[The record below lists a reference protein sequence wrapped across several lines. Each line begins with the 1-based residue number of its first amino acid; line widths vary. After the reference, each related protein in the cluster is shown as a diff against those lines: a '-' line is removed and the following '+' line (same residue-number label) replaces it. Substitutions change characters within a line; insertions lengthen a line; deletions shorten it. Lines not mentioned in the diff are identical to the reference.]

1 MSLRLRLFRD
11 PSENNPNCAVLHLD
25 TARTKWSLV
34 FSRAI
39 KSFPNMNKKQLILI
53 FFIALISRVLFSQFS
68 GVEVFGG
75 DWGRYDDQSN
85 NILKGEFNLEGS
97 LFITAPLYS
106 YLVAGLKY
114 IFKSTYAPVLE
125 LLQILLSAVSAIYLT
140 KTAQL
145 IFKKNNIS
153 FICGIFYGVYPVTL
167 YFTHT
172 FGQESIFQSLFIVTI
187 YFISKFLCYKQ
198 RNDLILFSIL
208 FSLALLTKSHIL
220 LIIPFFLAGLIII
233 KGVNY
238 DSISDVI
245 IVVGVIFLLTLPYGI
260 YNKMVNGVYVISS
273 SGQGGH
279 FLTGHNDDTY
289 TYLVDSP
296 PRDTLEY
303 KRLKSMD
310 YMIFRNLAP
319 KLDGLTHAEKQSL
332 YLRTGFDW
340 IKNNPIKAVKLFF
353 VNLRN
358 FLMPGFNI
366 QHYPFNA
373 WLSAFIMSAPIFVFA
388 YIEIVRG
395 CITNY
400 KEHIPILSIFLG
412 MLLFSL
418 GFYTQNRFRVI
429 TLEPFYV
436 MYACAGFVRL
446 FEYRRENRFRNRD
459 VI

>member
-1 MSLRLRLFRD
+1 
-11 PSENNPNCAVLHLD
+11 
-25 TARTKWSLV
+25 
-34 FSRAI
+34 
-39 KSFPNMNKKQLILI
+39 MNKKQLILI
-53 FFIALISRVLFSQFS
+53 FVVALISRVSFAHYS

-75 DWGRYDDQSN
+75 DWARYDDQSN
-85 NILKGEFNLEGS
+85 NILKGEFNLEVS

-114 IFKSTYAPVLE
+114 IFNSRYVSVLE

-153 FICGIFYGVYPVTL
+153 LVCGIVYGVYPVTL

-172 FGQESIFQSLFIVTI
+172 LGQESIFQSFFIVAI
-187 YFISKFLCYKQ
+187 YFISKFLRYKQ
-198 RNDLILFSIL
+198 RKDLILFSII
-208 FSLALLTKSHIL
+208 FSLALLTKSHVL
-220 LIIPFFLAGLIII
+220 LIIPFLLVGVIIV
-233 KGVNY
+233 KGINY

-245 IVVGVIFLLTLPYGI
+245 IIVGIVFFLTLPYGI
-260 YNKMVNGVYVISS
+260 YNKIVNGVYVISS
-273 SGQGGH
+273 SGLGGH

-296 PRDTLEY
+296 PRDTIEY
-303 KRLKSMD
+303 KRIKSMD
-310 YMIFRNLAP
+310 YMIFRQLAP
-319 KLDGLTHAEKQSL
+319 KLGGLTHAEKQAL
-332 YLRTGFDW
+332 YLRAGFDW
-340 IKNNPIKAVKLFF
+340 IHDNPKKAIKLLF
-353 VNLRN
+353 VNLRD

-366 QHYPFNA
+366 QHYPFKA
-373 WLSAFIMSAPIFVFA
+373 WLAALIMSTPIFVFA
-388 YIEIVRG
+388 YIEIVRS
-395 CITNY
+395 CIKNY

-436 MYACAGFVRL
+436 MYASASLVSFFKYFSASRL
-446 FEYRRENRFRNRD
+446 RSKG
-459 VI
+459 VL